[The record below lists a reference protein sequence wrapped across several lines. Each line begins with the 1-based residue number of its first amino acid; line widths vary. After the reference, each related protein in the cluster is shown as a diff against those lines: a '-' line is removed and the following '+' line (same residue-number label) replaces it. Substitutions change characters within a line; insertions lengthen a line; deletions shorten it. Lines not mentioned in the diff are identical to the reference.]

1 MDSSPFF
8 YYNPDSHSNPHGQFL
23 PHPNS
28 PVCQPSTPVLA
39 SSEPSSCSVPYP
51 SALMGSKQ
59 GNTHLKPTLHVPTP
73 RTNFSI
79 EQFKQSHGLP
89 TPSSPTMMAADC
101 ADFFFVPPT
110 PSLSISSSNSS
121 DSGSPCMS
129 SAVLMTPQDSHW
141 SMDDN
146 QMSGT
151 ITPLELHYHSNEHTP
166 PMTPNYLCPVPQFLR
181 AQSSPSILLSAANCP
196 SLSPASEC
204 SPELEFCDPRNLA
217 YPTPSPGPS
226 FSELNIALS
235 AVERLPE
242 IKCEDSAFSPSF
254 QFNEF
259 SDSEEDIFGMS
270 MDENETTTSL
280 AQLQRSLEDSEYDS
294 ITDNDSV
301 FDDGYLSVPSPS
313 SNSSRQGSAQPFRR
327 EKKRGTK
334 RVKTELFDSDLD
346 MDEYIMQ
353 ARQSGAPEHP
363 IVENSFLNT
372 FDSTMTVSTTTSS
385 SVTPAPTDMSSCE
398 NAEAAVPKAPVV
410 RRGRKQSLTED
421 PSKTFVCHIPSCG
434 RRFRRQEHLKRHFRS
449 LHTQDKPFSCSEC
462 GKKFSRS
469 DNLSQHTRIHGP
481 GAIVMDL
488 LEEGDIVGADGAIKR
503 EDGREVGRMLMS
515 PSEVAT
521 TLKEKLAGESK
532 KMRRKRRRD
541 DEC

>member
-1 MDSSPFF
+1 MAFVFCVLSV
-8 YYNPDSHSNPHGQFL
+8 L
-23 PHPNS
+23 TNS
-28 PVCQPSTPVLA
+28 
-39 SSEPSSCSVPYP
+39 
-51 SALMGSKQ
+51 
-59 GNTHLKPTLHVPTP
+59 
-73 RTNFSI
+73 
-79 EQFKQSHGLP
+79 
-89 TPSSPTMMAADC
+89 
-101 ADFFFVPPT
+101 DF
-110 PSLSISSSNSS
+110 
-121 DSGSPCMS
+121 
-129 SAVLMTPQDSHW
+129 
-141 SMDDN
+141 
-146 QMSGT
+146 
-151 ITPLELHYHSNEHTP
+151 
-166 PMTPNYLCPVPQFLR
+166 LCPVPQFLR

-196 SLSPASEC
+196 SLSPASEH
-204 SPELEFCDPRNLA
+204 SPELDFCDPRNLT
-217 YPTPSPGPS
+217 YPTPSPGPSGPS

-242 IKCEDSAFSPSF
+242 IKCEDSAFSPAF
-254 QFNEF
+254 QFSEY

-270 MDENETTTSL
+270 LDENDTTNL

-301 FDDGYLSVPSPS
+301 FGVDDGYLSLPSPPS
-313 SNSSRQGSAQPFRR
+313 SHSSRQGSAQPFRR
-327 EKKRGTK
+327 EKKRGSK
-334 RVKTELFDSDLD
+334 RVKTEFFDSDLD
-346 MDEYIMQ
+346 MDEIIMQ
-353 ARQSGAPEHP
+353 ARQNGVQEHSM
-363 IVENSFLNT
+363 VENAFLNT
-372 FDSTMTVSTTTSS
+372 FDSSMTVSSSTTTST
-385 SVTPAPTDMSSCE
+385 SVTPAPTDMSFSE
-398 NAEAAVPKAPVV
+398 GNNSESSTPRAPVV

-488 LEEGDIVGADGAIKR
+488 LEEGDIVGEDGAIKR
-503 EDGREVGRMLMS
+503 EDGREVGRMLMD

-541 DEC
+541 ESEC

>member
-1 MDSSPFF
+1 
-8 YYNPDSHSNPHGQFL
+8 
-23 PHPNS
+23 
-28 PVCQPSTPVLA
+28 
-39 SSEPSSCSVPYP
+39 
-51 SALMGSKQ
+51 MGSSKPA
-59 GNTHLKPTLHVPTP
+59 NTHLKPTLHVPTP
-73 RTNFSI
+73 RNSFSI

-101 ADFFFVPPT
+101 NDFFFVPPT

-151 ITPLELHYHSNEHTP
+151 ITPLELHFHSNEHTP
-166 PMTPNYLCPVPQFLR
+166 PMTPSYFSVNPQFLR
-181 AQSSPSILLSAANCP
+181 SSSSPSILLSAANCP
-196 SLSPASEC
+196 SLSPAGESQ
-204 SPELEFCDPRNLA
+204 ELDFCDPRNLT
-217 YPTPSPGPS
+217 YPTPSPGPSGPS

-242 IKCEDSAFSPSF
+242 IKCEDSAFSPAF
-254 QFNEF
+254 HFNEF

-270 MDENETTTSL
+270 LDENDTTNL
-280 AQLQRSLEDSEYDS
+280 AQLQRSFEDSEYDS

-301 FDDGYLSVPSPS
+301 FDDGYLSLPSPPA
-313 SNSSRQGSAQPFRR
+313 SSRQGSAQPFRR
-327 EKKRGTK
+327 EKKRGSK
-334 RVKTELFDSDLD
+334 RVKTEFDFDADLD
-346 MDEYIMQ
+346 MDEIIMQ
-353 ARQSGAPEHP
+353 ARQGGVQEHST
-363 IVENSFLNT
+363 VENAFLNT
-372 FDSTMTVSTTTSS
+372 FDSSMTSS
-385 SVTPAPTDMSSCE
+385 ASTSCSVTPAPTDMSSCE
-398 NAEAAVPKAPVV
+398 SNGESAAPRAPVV

-515 PSEVAT
+515 PSEVAS

-541 DEC
+541 ESEC